1 MKKNKI
7 FKMNLLLMLTIVM
20 VFSTAQGF
28 AATPRATAPKTKI
41 STVDWNK
48 MSLSPYTH
56 KKSDTNLYWF
66 KFAFLDKSMSS
77 GTIQEI
83 CTGEFNQLKS
93 DMRMPGY
100 FFPIIRHHNCPPGEY
115 YGMGIIFRGKE
126 LAHQVHVFKDQAT
139 PTQTYGKGALGM
151 ICVKHSYLN
160 KKITSCVTHL
170 DFPKVTGGIN
180 NNWIGIKQLKQYTL
194 YGTLFD
200 IGAGG
205 KNYNKSDVIF
215 LNGDFN
221 QLPNSVAGSI
231 SGYKSTVVAN
241 THNALSKNGPSYQLD
256 YILVPNNLQSSPT
269 FEPAC
274 NLGSDHC
281 MIGASV
287 WH

>member
-66 KFAFLDKSMSS
+66 KVAFLDRSMSS

-126 LAHQVHVFKDQAT
+126 LAHQTHVFKDQNYSSY
-139 PTQTYGKGALGM
+139 TYGNWARGM
-151 ICVKHSYLN
+151 ICVKHLYLG

-170 DFPKVTGGIN
+170 DFNIKVKHFIRD
-180 NNWIGIKQLKQYTL
+180 NWIGGRQLAQYKL
-194 YGTLFD
+194 YSSMFSL
-200 IGAGG
+200 GAGG
-205 KNYNKSDVIF
+205 SWNVADITF

-221 QLPNSVAGSI
+221 QFPSAVARNI
-231 SGYKSTVVAN
+231 SGYKSAVVAN
-241 THNALSKNGPSYQLD
+241 THNALLWTGPKYQLD
-256 YILVPNNLQSSPT
+256 YILVPNDSKSG
-269 FEPAC
+269 PAFKPVC